1 MSDLQH
7 IPGTPSSNDEQHA
20 QSEAMLARQPLPG
33 AVLARERQ
41 ARGWSV
47 EYVASHLKLAIRQI
61 NALEEDRYEAL
72 PSPVVIRV
80 FIRIYSK
87 MLGIDAGAL
96 VAALP
101 VASQPAEVQIM
112 PSRTLSTPFSESS
125 LPLRGQHELPLARIA
140 WIAGGIIVIAG
151 LFAALKYGNWD
162 EIKNS
167 SLVQRLHVGGSAAKQ
182 DTVAAPN
189 PDSSDSA
196 SKPAVVADNDSA
208 VPSEVVAP
216 TPASAASAAPAAPA
230 SAPSAAAAPVTAA
243 PAQQVSTP
251 APSSATAAGAPPNAT
266 MTPAPAV
273 PQAAANLA
281 NPLQL
286 IISQDSWIEIRRADK
301 SMVVSRIMKAGTTE
315 AFNVDGTMSMIV
327 GNAAGV
333 EASLRGKPLP
343 LGPTTS
349 SNVARLDLK

>member
-20 QSEAMLARQPLPG
+20 QPEAMQARQPLPL
-33 AVLARERQ
+33 AVLGRERQ
-41 ARGWSV
+41 ARWWSV

-61 NALEEDRYEAL
+61 NVLAEDCYHAL
-72 PSPVVIRV
+72 PSPVVIR
-80 FIRIYSK
+80 IYAK
-87 MLGIDAGAL
+87 MLGIDPGAL

-101 VASQPAEVQIM
+101 AASQPAEVQIM
-112 PSRTLSTPFSESS
+112 SSRTLSTLFSESS
-125 LPLRGQHELPLARIA
+125 LPLRGQHELPLARIV
-140 WIAGGIIVIAG
+140 WIAAGIIVIAC
-151 LFAALKYGNWD
+151 LFAAMKYGNWE

-167 SLVQRLHVGGSAAKQ
+167 LLVQCLHVGGAAAKQ
-182 DTVAAPN
+182 ETTAAPN
-189 PDSSDSA
+189 ADSSDSA
-196 SKPAVVADNDSA
+196 AKPAVVADNDSA

-216 TPASAASAAPAAPA
+216 TASAPYVAAAPAAA
-230 SAPSAAAAPVTAA
+230 APHSAA
-243 PAQQVSTP
+243 
-251 APSSATAAGAPPNAT
+251 AAGAPPNAT
-266 MTPAPAV
+266 MTPAPPA
-273 PQAAANLA
+273 PQTAANLP

-286 IISQDSWIEIRRADK
+286 TISQDSWIEIRLADK
-301 SMVVSRIMKAGTTE
+301 SIVVSRIMKAGTTE
-315 AFNVDGTMSMIV
+315 AFNVDGTMSIIV